1 VLVKEGRRMK
11 VQGSLD
17 LKKTELMPQMNAA
30 FGVERSKHA
39 GTEGALEKAAKRL
52 EKEAEPGEEPD
63 RLEVEEAVEA
73 LNNSMEYINRAL
85 RFSIHEDTQRLQ
97 VRVVNLDTDEV
108 IKEIPPEEVLDTV
121 ARIREMIGVLV
132 DKRA

>member
-1 VLVKEGRRMK
+1 M
-11 VQGSLD
+11 
-17 LKKTELMPQMNAA
+17 
-30 FGVERSKHA
+30 
-39 GTEGALEKAAKRL
+39 